1 MKNILE
7 QIKSIY
13 WNNRLLDEETKESFF
28 YIVKSLINGKTKS
41 KIKDDSLKR
50 FKNEIL
56 NIQDFNNMFSIDRH
70 RYPEHCPGGADVSG
84 GQHRAAAG
92 DLPLRPEQGPGGLHP
107 VHLRHGR

>member
-56 NIQDFNNMFSIDRH
+56 NIQDFNNMFSIDCPDK
-70 RYPEHCPGGADVSG
+70 PEIMLSDNDPKDRKSV
-84 GQHRAAAG
+84 
-92 DLPLRPEQGPGGLHP
+92 
-107 VHLRHGR
+107 V